1 MANETLNQ
9 TANATPQDLS
19 ILEPYVDKALIEQL
33 MSMDPLMVSVVL
45 LAVSVVLAIVV
56 LAILKIIT
64 GQVAKRTTTEVDD
77 KLLAALQK
85 PVFRLLVLGGF
96 YLAILNLGLDA
107 WFADVALKLIV
118 TLAYLFI
125 TMFAVNALDIIT
137 NIGIKDLVKKTEST
151 LDDEIIPIVHK
162 TVKVVIW
169 AFGLMLILGAWGIDV
184 GPFLAGLGI
193 AGLAISFALQST
205 LANVFAG
212 VSLILDKTFKVGDKV
227 QLESGELGVI
237 HDLSLRS
244 TRLRTYDNELV
255 IIPNDQLAKGR
266 IKNYTQPDSRIR
278 VVVPFSVEY
287 GNKPEKV
294 IPVIEKAIKANIKDM
309 LDDPP
314 MDVIF
319 TSMGDSSI
327 NFQVRFWLAKYG
339 EAYAKKLEA
348 NDLIYKTLNKN
359 KIGIPFPTQTIHL
372 KK

>member
-1 MANETLNQ
+1 MANETINQ
-9 TANATPQDLS
+9 TANATAQDLS
-19 ILEPYVDKALIEQL
+19 ILEPYLDKALIEQL
-33 MSMDPLMVSVVL
+33 MSMDPLMVSVGL
-45 LAVSVVLAIVV
+45 LVASIVLAIIV
-56 LAILKIIT
+56 LGILKLVT
-64 GQVAKRTTTEVDD
+64 RQVAKRTTTEVDD
-77 KLLAALQK
+77 KLMAAVQK
-85 PVFRLLVLGGF
+85 PVFRLMVLGGF
-96 YLAILNLGLDA
+96 YLAVLNLGLDV
-107 WFADVALKLIV
+107 WFVDVALKALV
-118 TLAYLFI
+118 TLAYLII
-125 TMFAVNALDIIT
+125 TLFVVHALDIIT
-137 NIGIKDLVKKTEST
+137 NVGLKDLAKKTESS

-162 TVKVVIW
+162 TVKVVVW

-227 QLESGELGVI
+227 KLESGELGVI

-255 IIPNDQLAKGR
+255 IIPSDQLAKGR
-266 IKNYTQPDSRIR
+266 IKNFTQPDSRLR

-287 GNKPEKV
+287 GHKPEKV
-294 IPVIEKAIKANIKDM
+294 IPLIEKAIRANIKDM

-319 TSMGDSSI
+319 TTMGDSSI
-327 NFQVRFWLAKYG
+327 DFEARFWVANYG
-339 EAYAKKLEA
+339 TAYGKKLET
-348 NDLIYKTLNKN
+348 NDLIYKTLNN
-359 KIGIPFPTQTIHL
+359 SKIGIPFPTQTIHV

>member
-1 MANETLNQ
+1 MANETLNA
-9 TANATPQDLS
+9 TVNATPQDLS
-19 ILEPYVDKALIEQL
+19 ILEPYLDKALVEQL
-33 MSMDPLMVSVVL
+33 MTMDHLMVSVL
-45 LAVSVVLAIVV
+45 LLSVSIVV
-56 LAILKIIT
+56 AIIVLTALKII
-64 GQVAKRTTTEVDD
+64 GRQVAKRTSTQVDD
-77 KLLAALQK
+77 KLFAAVQT
-85 PVFRLLVLGGF
+85 PVFRLIVLGGF
-96 YLAILNLGLDA
+96 YLAVLNLSLDA
-107 WFADVALKLIV
+107 WFGDIALNIIV
-118 TLAYLFI
+118 TLAYLII

-137 NIGIKDLVKKTEST
+137 NTGIKDLVKKTEST

-266 IKNYTQPDSRIR
+266 IKNYTQPDSRLR

-294 IPVIEKAIKANIKDM
+294 IPIIEKAIKANVKDI
-309 LDDPP
+309 LDDPEP
-314 MDVIF
+314 DVVF
-319 TSMGDSSI
+319 TTMGASSI
-327 NFQVRFWLAKYG
+327 DFQARFWVENYG
-339 EAYAKKLEA
+339 TAYAKKLET

-359 KIGIPFPTQTIHL
+359 KIGIPFPTQTL
-372 KK
+372 YVKK